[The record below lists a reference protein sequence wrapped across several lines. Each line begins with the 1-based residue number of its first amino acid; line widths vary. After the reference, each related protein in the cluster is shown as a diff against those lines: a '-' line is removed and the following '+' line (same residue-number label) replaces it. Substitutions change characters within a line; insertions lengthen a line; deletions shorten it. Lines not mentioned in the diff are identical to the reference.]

1 MGKEA
6 DREREFSDNIDR
18 LLAGEEVTAGKEMDE
33 DYQTAIDF
41 SKKLIESRVEPS
53 PHFKAQ
59 LKQRL
64 LLKLAQQEAEAARQ
78 KERAISFWE
87 FLRNLVPQSPVWRT
101 ATVTIVVIIVAM
113 GVLWRTGVFTQSPE
127 VLLTQPP
134 MVPGI
139 GAGGPEEGAPP
150 PALETPPQILLEL
163 EAVPLKTAVF
173 PFGET
178 VEIGLVFKNTSSES
192 ISVTPF
198 PPAIHIVGS
207 RTVRPVRSFTEGDE
221 SRKLSPLETISHT
234 LVWDQRD
241 SSGEQVAPGWYTV
254 HVGEVTISK
263 DTELTETRVSFPSI
277 TKLLIQF
284 PQGAMEK
291 VIELNQTQ
299 TAGGLSITLERVE
312 LHDRGVIFSA
322 FTTPPNYS
330 PPQSSKTHPLK
341 GLVPALAEY
350 TVDGVTIQAKY
361 SELLALEDGIRM
373 IWGQGESYLD
383 PVPSEATELVIRII
397 SFGEWQG
404 PWEFVISLQ
413 D

>member
-1 MGKEA
+1 MGKER
-6 DREREFSDNIDR
+6 DKEREFAENIDH
-18 LLAGEEVTAGKEMDE
+18 LLAGEELTADE
-33 DYQTAIDF
+33 DMSEDYRTAIDF
-41 SKKLIESRVEPS
+41 SKKLIESRVDPS
-53 PHFKAQ
+53 PHFKAR

-64 LLKLAQQEAEAARQ
+64 LLKLAQQEAEAVRQ

-87 FLRNLVPQSPVWRT
+87 FLRTLVPQSPVWRT
-101 ATVTIVVIIVAM
+101 ATATILVILVAVGISWRM
-113 GVLWRTGVFTQSPE
+113 GLFTQSPIA
-127 VLLTQPP
+127 
-134 MVPGI
+134 PGI

-150 PALETPPQILLEL
+150 AGPVMEAPPQALLEL
-163 EAVPLKTAVF
+163 EAAQLEPIVS

-178 VEIGLVFKNTSSES
+178 AEVELVFKNTSSES

-198 PPAIHIVGS
+198 PPAIHIVQGKS
-207 RTVRPVRSFTEGDE
+207 GKPIRSFTEGSE
-221 SRKLSPLETISHT
+221 RLELSPSESIRYS

-241 SSGEQVAPGWYTV
+241 TGGEQVEPGWYAV
-254 HVGEVTISK
+254 HAGAVTISK
-263 DTELTETRVSFPSI
+263 DTEPRETHVSFPSV

-291 VIELNQTQ
+291 VIELHLAE
-299 TAGGLSITLERVE
+299 TAGGLSIILERVE

-322 FTTPPNYS
+322 FTTPPDYS
-330 PPQSSKTHPLK
+330 PPEVSKSHPLK

-373 IWGQGESYLD
+373 TWGLGESYLD
-383 PVPSEATELVIRII
+383 PVPSDATKLVFTII
-397 SFGEWQG
+397 SFGDWQG
-404 PWEFVISLQ
+404 PWEFIISLQ